1 MENGFT
7 FNGQHSLY
15 DFGLIAIR
23 AKKRTIC
30 ASSDVV
36 SYAIS
41 GMDGTLSYGDQ
52 RSADEYTET
61 VNLYANH
68 ALSTQEAATRLWRQV
83 VSWLMCGRR
92 QLIWDSEPNKYVVAE
107 VTGIVGEASGW
118 VDEGLSVTIKVQPH
132 LYSLRANT
140 AQKTLEAAGTHLM
153 SISIDG
159 DMPAPISFEMM
170 NSGTRRL
177 DGCRI
182 NVSGA
187 ITEVAGLAL
196 ATGETLMIDSSYPLD
211 VSVKRADETR
221 EPVFSR
227 CLHCELLRGVGATTI
242 AITPL
247 YDEAAQ
253 GTVGASVTVS
263 AQGVWR

>member
-68 ALSTQEAATRLWRQV
+68 ALPTQEAATRLWRQV

-92 QLIWDSEPNKYVVAE
+92 QLIWDSEPDKYAMAE
-107 VTGIVGEASGW
+107 VTGVVGEASGW
-118 VDEGLSVTIKVQPH
+118 VDEGLSVTFKVQPH
-132 LYSLRANT
+132 LYSLRTNS
-140 AQKTLEAAGTHLM
+140 AQKRLKPLELT
-153 SISIDG
+153 SCR
-159 DMPAPISFEMM
+159 F
-170 NSGTRRL
+170 RL
-177 DGCRI
+177 T
-182 NVSGA
+182 A
-187 ITEVAGLAL
+187 ICPRLSA
-196 ATGETLMIDSSYPLD
+196 
-211 VSVKRADETR
+211 
-221 EPVFSR
+221 SR
-227 CLHCELLRGVGATTI
+227 
-242 AITPL
+242 
-247 YDEAAQ
+247 
-253 GTVGASVTVS
+253 
-263 AQGVWR
+263 

>member
-30 ASSDVV
+30 AGSDVV
-36 SYAIS
+36 SYSVS

-68 ALSTQEAATRLWRQV
+68 ALPTQEAATLLWRQV

-92 QLIWDSEPNKYVVAE
+92 QLIWDSEPDKYAMAE
-107 VTGIVGEASGW
+107 VTGVVGEASGW
-118 VDEGLSVTIKVQPH
+118 VDEGLSVTFKVQPH
-132 LYSLRANT
+132 LHSLRANF
-140 AQKTLEAAGTHLM
+140 AQKALEAAGTNLM
-153 SISIDG
+153 AIAIDG
-159 DMPAPISFEMM
+159 DMPAPISFEML
-170 NSGTRRL
+170 NTGTRRL

-182 NVSGA
+182 NEIG
-187 ITEVAGLAL
+187 
-196 ATGETLMIDSSYPLD
+196 
-211 VSVKRADETR
+211 RAH
-221 EPVFSR
+221 V
-227 CLHCELLRGVGATTI
+227 
-242 AITPL
+242 
-247 YDEAAQ
+247 
-253 GTVGASVTVS
+253 
-263 AQGVWR
+263 

>member
-30 ASSDVV
+30 AGSDVV
-36 SYAIS
+36 SYSVS

-68 ALSTQEAATRLWRQV
+68 ALPTQEAATLLWRQV

-92 QLIWDSEPNKYVVAE
+92 QLIWDSEPDKYAMAE
-107 VTGIVGEASGW
+107 VTGVVGEASGW
-118 VDEGLSVTIKVQPH
+118 VDEGLSVTFKVQPH
-132 LYSLRANT
+132 LHSLRANF
-140 AQKTLEAAGTHLM
+140 AQKALEAAGTNLM
-153 SISIDG
+153 AIAIDG
-159 DMPAPISFEMM
+159 DMPAPISFEML
-170 NSGTRRL
+170 NTGTRRL

-187 ITEVAGLAL
+187 IVE
-196 ATGETLMIDSSYPLD
+196 

-253 GTVGASVTVS
+253 GTIGTAVTVS

>member
-196 ATGETLMIDSSYPLD
+196 ATGETLMIDSGYSLD
-211 VSVKRADETR
+211 VSVKRADGTR
-221 EPVFSR
+221 ESVFAH

-247 YDEAAQ
+247 YDDAEP